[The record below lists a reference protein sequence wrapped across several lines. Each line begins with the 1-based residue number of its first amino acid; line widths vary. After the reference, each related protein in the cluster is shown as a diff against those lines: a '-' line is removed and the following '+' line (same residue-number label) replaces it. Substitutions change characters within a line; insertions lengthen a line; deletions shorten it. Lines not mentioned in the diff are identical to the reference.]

1 MGSDPVKTCPECK
14 KEKVRRLIGSGAG
27 IIFRGS
33 GFYETDYRSKS
44 YKEGAKEESS
54 ANSKEDSN
62 SKEKSAPG
70 DSSKKNEGAQESS
83 KSTST
88 DNKKSP

>member
-14 KEKVRRLIGSGAG
+14 KRKVRRLIGSGAG

-44 YKEGAKEESS
+44 YQEGAKEESS
-54 ANSKEDSN
+54 ATSKADSS
-62 SKEKSAPG
+62 SKEKSSSS
-70 DSSKKNEGAQESS
+70 DSSKKSGGTKDSS
-83 KSTST
+83 KSSST
-88 DNKKSP
+88 DKKKSS